1 MNRILAEISP
11 NEHDL
16 AVRWQRLPLPI
27 DLPLS
32 DGGSCR
38 LLHAGRPGG
47 PQGPDIRDA
56 VLNFPDT
63 TQQTGDVE
71 FHVQCSDWYAHQH
84 HSDPR
89 YNHVILHIVL
99 IFDTS
104 RPILRQDGH
113 AVPVCSLLDFV
124 PSVSPPLSQP
134 ELPPSQEQGYPCER
148 LVPAMGDSERAEM
161 LRKAGMARF
170 EEKAQNLLTHLREA
184 RPREPFSAFDT
195 VLIPALAEALG
206 YGRDRAFFRAAGL
219 RLVGLIDD
227 RDVPEPLGR
236 APKPSPLDAK
246 RLGALGELVEQW
258 RDAGA
263 WETIRKSIVSPP
275 TIRSSADPGHTSPDT
290 RKGYPYMPGRHPAQ
304 RATMPKIEMLRSMF
318 ASIGAARADILICN
332 VILPFATA
340 VALLESDSMLE
351 ARAREV
357 YERYPALASNQVT
370 RTMRQQL
377 HLEREPRNAC
387 QQQGLQHIYAQTC
400 REKRCEM
407 CLVARWRINS

>member
-16 AVRWQRLPLPI
+16 ALRWQRLPLPI

-56 VLNFPDT
+56 VLNFPDSAT
-63 TQQTGDVE
+63 EQTGDVE
-71 FHVQCSDWYAHQH
+71 FHVRCSDWFAHQH

-89 YNHVILHIVL
+89 YNHVILHVVL

-104 RPILRQDGH
+104 RLILRQDGH
-113 AVPVCSLLDFV
+113 AVPVCSLLDLV

-134 ELPPSQEQGYPCER
+134 ELLPSQEQGYPCER
-148 LVPAMGDSERAEM
+148 LVHSLSDTERVEM
-161 LRKAGMARF
+161 LRNAGMTRF
-170 EEKAQNLLTHLREA
+170 EEKALNFLTQLREA
-184 RPREPFSAFDT
+184 RPRESYGAVDT
-195 VLIPALAEALG
+195 ILIPALAEALG

-227 RDVPEPLGR
+227 RDIPEPLGR

-246 RLGALGELVEQW
+246 RLGALGELVEQC

-263 WETIRKSIVSPP
+263 WETIRKSIVSSP
-275 TIRSSADPGHTSPDT
+275 TIRSSIDS
-290 RKGYPYMPGRHPAQ
+290 
-304 RATMPKIEMLRSMF
+304 IEMLRSMF
-318 ASIGAARADILICN
+318 ASIGTARADILICN

-351 ARAREV
+351 ARARET
-357 YERYPALASNQVT
+357 YECYPALASNQVT
-370 RTMRQQL
+370 RAMRQQI

-407 CLVARWRINS
+407 CLVAKWRINS

>member
-1 MNRILAEISP
+1 MNRILAEVSP

-16 AVRWQRLPLPI
+16 ALRWQRLPLPI

-32 DGGSCR
+32 DGGACR
-38 LLHAGRPGG
+38 LLHAGRRGG

-56 VLNFPDT
+56 VLNFSDSAPE
-63 TQQTGDVE
+63 QTGDVE
-71 FHVQCSDWYAHQH
+71 FHVRCSDWYTHRH

-89 YNHVILHIVL
+89 YNHVILHVVL

-104 RPILRQDGH
+104 QPILRQDGH
-113 AVPVCSLLDFV
+113 TVPVCSLLDLV
-124 PSVSPPLSQP
+124 PSVSPPLSTL
-134 ELPPSQEQGYPCER
+134 ELLPLQEQGYPCER
-148 LVPAMGDSERAEM
+148 LVPLMGDSERVEM

-170 EEKAQNLLTHLREA
+170 EEKAQNFLTQLREA
-184 RPREPFSAFDT
+184 RPREPFSACDT

-258 RDAGA
+258 RNVGA
-263 WETIRKSIVSPP
+263 WEITRRMLDM
-275 TIRSSADPGHTSPDT
+275 TRLRNLFSA
-290 RKGYPYMPGRHPAQ
+290 
-304 RATMPKIEMLRSMF
+304 
-318 ASIGAARADILICN
+318 IGISRADILICN
-332 VILPFATA
+332 VILPFAAA

-351 ARAREV
+351 TRARKV
-357 YERYPALASNQVT
+357 YEQYPALASNQVT
-370 RTMRQQL
+370 RAMRQQL
-377 HLEREPRNAC
+377 HLDREPRNTC

-407 CLVARWRINS
+407 CLVTGWRISS